1 MKTSE
6 TGLNLIK
13 KFEGFRAEAYKC
25 PAGVWTIGYGH
36 TNGVKKGM
44 VIDELKAETFLM
56 IDVQKF
62 EYAINTS
69 VKVKL
74 NQNQFDALVSFV
86 YNVGTGAF
94 KKSTMLKFLN
104 AGHFP
109 LAAGQFDRWN
119 KSKGVVYQGLVNRRK
134 AEKELFLKE

>member
-13 KFEGFRAEAYKC
+13 RFEGFRAEAYKC
-25 PAGVWTIGYGH
+25 AAGVWTIGYGH

-56 IDVQKF
+56 IDVQKS
-62 EYAINTS
+62 EYAINTL
-69 VKVKL
+69 VKTEL

-86 YNVGTGAF
+86 YNIGSGAF
-94 KKSTMLKFLN
+94 AKSTMLKFLN
-104 AGHFP
+104 AGHLP

-119 KSKGVVYQGLVNRRK
+119 KLNGVVCQGLINRRNT
-134 AEKELFLKE
+134 EKKLFLKE

>member
-13 KFEGFRAEAYKC
+13 RFEGFRAKSYKC
-25 PAGVWTIGYGH
+25 PAGIWTIGYGH

-44 VIDELKAETFLM
+44 VIDELKAETFLS
-56 IDVQKF
+56 IDVQKC
-62 EYAINTS
+62 EYAINTL
-69 VKVKL
+69 VKTEL
-74 NQNQFDALVSFV
+74 NQNQFDALVSFI
-86 YNVGTGAF
+86 YNIGTGAF
-94 KKSTMLKFLN
+94 AKSTMLKFLN

-119 KSKGVVYQGLVNRRK
+119 KVNGVVSKGLISRRN
-134 AEKELFLKE
+134 AEKKLFLK

>member
-44 VIDELKAETFLM
+44 IIDELKAGTFLS
-56 IDVQKF
+56 IDVQKY

-104 AGHFP
+104 EKHFP

-119 KSKGVVYQGLVNRRK
+119 KVKGVVCQGLVNRRK
-134 AEKELFLKE
+134 SEKELFLKE